1 MQPRCLSHSWHC
13 STAHSIPLQTVDY
26 LYSQLPRCTVTTVPG
41 ALSHLLAVGWAGKA
55 GNEVLNQHLMQRPG
69 IGAAGTGLEPTE
81 CGRTGQCL
89 IAPDGRLHQQVRA
102 QRVVI
107 VQVFVAA
114 AQAIQALGDEIAQAV
129 ANPTPGTPIGQG
141 LDIGSDY
148 IHGYVSFS

>member
-1 MQPRCLSHSWHC
+1 M
-13 STAHSIPLQTVDY
+13 
-26 LYSQLPRCTVTTVPG
+26 
-41 ALSHLLAVGWAGKA
+41 
-55 GNEVLNQHLMQRPG
+55 LNQHLVQRPG

-81 CGRTGQCL
+81 GGRTGQCL

-129 ANPTPGTPIGQG
+129 ANPPPARR
-141 LDIGSDY
+141 S
-148 IHGYVSFS
+148 VSALAARRDKPVRASICRNSISPPSELRSPPWKLACK